1 MSKATDIINKALADG
16 YVVPEEIIAAADTS
30 KPYMTD
36 ALADEAVFKQFGKYP
51 ILSELKDPEAT
62 APTISKILGAI
73 GLDDDRKDMA
83 GARTGLQKFI
93 EDYPKKRKEWE
104 TKLKDAKGWGNRGA
118 KTMNEVWKMALH
130 DKAAQDTQKAR
141 SAALA
146 GDDALEKVVGFVS
159 RILAPRS
166 REAWERGE
174 DASWKD
180 IAGDAAEGALYFVP
194 GGVYSKVFAKGLGL
208 APKIGGALSKA
219 AGNKVASTII
229 GSAAAPAAVEGVD
242 AGLYDSDNERGDYS
256 LVDAGLGTATNMGV
270 NTGIYGAMA
279 RGVPFLMGVIGRGA
293 GAETAR
299 RGIESIGHLT
309 GDAGKE
315 ALEKASTIIKK
326 GYVKPDEVPTQVLLG
341 KKPTEGVIDEGKY
354 LDAVAFKEF
363 ADRVPFMDY
372 PDSKTLKALGL
383 TGKKAIPGAA
393 AADFAE
399 FVAKNPEDKAIVEG
413 VLKGPYAADA
423 MDLLRGAKMGG
434 RDRVADILRAGV
446 PTEAVNKYGSRRD
459 ADLAIS
465 RLGIKDDIAALEKD
479 DKKER
484 EKKKASRIIGG
495 IGKDSTLDD
504 RDEHFLKIIADNP
517 DVLKVGYATER
528 DAFNRWMLERGHS
541 LLSGSTLA
549 RPVWELQ

>member
-1 MSKATDIINKALADG
+1 MSKTTDIINKALAEG

-36 ALADEAVFKQFGKYP
+36 ALADEAVFKQFGQYP
-51 ILSELKDPEAT
+51 ILSELKDPKAT
-62 APTISKILGAI
+62 APTIYKILGAI
-73 GLDDDRKDMA
+73 GLDDDPEDMS
-83 GARTGLQKFI
+83 GARTALQKFI

-104 TKLKDAKGWGNRGA
+104 ATLKDTEGWGNRGT
-118 KTMNEVWKMALH
+118 KTMNEVWKKALH
-130 DKAAQDTQKAR
+130 DKAVQDTQKAR
-141 SAALA
+141 TAALD
-146 GDDALEKVVGFVS
+146 GDNALENAVGFAS

-166 REAWERGE
+166 REAWERGA

-194 GGVYSKVFAKGLGL
+194 GGVYAKGAAKILGA
-208 APKIGGALSKA
+208 APKIGGMLSKA

-229 GSAAAPAAVEGVD
+229 GAAAAPALVEGVD

-270 NTGIYGAMA
+270 NTGLYGAMA
-279 RGVPFLMGVIGRGA
+279 RGIPIFMGKIGRGA
-293 GAETAR
+293 GAEKAR

-309 GDAGKE
+309 GDAGAE
-315 ALEKASTIIKK
+315 ALENASNIIKK

-341 KKPTEGVIDEGKY
+341 KKPTDIIDEGKY

-413 VLKGPYAADA
+413 VLQGPYAADA
-423 MDLLRGAKMGG
+423 MDLLRGAKMGK

-446 PTEAVNKYGSRRD
+446 PTEVVNKYGSRRD

-465 RLGIKDDIAALEKD
+465 RVGIKDDIAALEKD

-484 EKKKASRIIGG
+484 EKKKTSRIIGG
-495 IGKDSTLDD
+495 IGKANTLDD
-504 RDEHFLKIIADNP
+504 RDEHFLKIIADKP
-517 DVLKVGYATER
+517 DVLKVGYAPER
-528 DAFNRWMLERGHS
+528 DAFNRWMLERGHA
-541 LLSGSTLA
+541 LLSGSTIA
-549 RPVWELQ
+549 RPVWELK

>member
-1 MSKATDIINKALADG
+1 MSKTTDIINKALAEG

-36 ALADEAVFKQFGKYP
+36 ALADEAVFKQFGQYP

-62 APTISKILGAI
+62 APTIFKILGAI
-73 GLDDDRKDMA
+73 GLDDDPKDMA

-104 TKLKDAKGWGNRGA
+104 TKLKDTEGWGNRGA

-130 DKAAQDTQKAR
+130 DQAVQDAQKAR

-146 GDDALEKVVGFVS
+146 GDNVLEKAVGFAS

-194 GGVYSKVFAKGLGL
+194 GGVYSKVFAKGLRMV
-208 APKIGGALSKA
+208 PKIGRALSKA
-219 AGNKVASTII
+219 AGNKVASTIV
-229 GSAAAPAAVEGVD
+229 GSAAAPALVEGVD
-242 AGLYDSDNERGDYS
+242 AVLYDSDNERGDFS

-270 NTGIYGAMA
+270 NTGLYGAMA
-279 RGVPFLMGVIGRGA
+279 RGVPILMGKIGRGA
-293 GAETAR
+293 GTETAR

-315 ALEKASTIIKK
+315 ALENASNIIKK
-326 GYVKPDEVPTQVLLG
+326 GYVKPDEIPTQVLLG
-341 KKPTEGVIDEGKY
+341 KKPTDIIDEGKY

-363 ADRVPFMDY
+363 ADRIPFMDY

-383 TGKKAIPGAA
+383 TGKKPIPGAS

-423 MDLLRGAKMGG
+423 MDLLRGAKMGKS
-434 RDRVADILRAGV
+434 DRVADILRAGA

-465 RLGIKDDIAALEKD
+465 RVGIKDDIAALEKD

-495 IGKDSTLDD
+495 IGKVNALDD
-504 RDEHFLKIIADNP
+504 RDEHFLRIIADNP
-517 DVLKVGYATER
+517 DVLKVGYAPER

>member
-1 MSKATDIINKALADG
+1 MSKTTDIINKALAEG

-36 ALADEAVFKQFGKYP
+36 ALADEAVFKQFGQYP
-51 ILSELKDPEAT
+51 ILSELKDPKAT

-73 GLDDDRKDMA
+73 GLDDDPEDMS
-83 GARTGLQKFI
+83 GARTALQKFI

-104 TKLKDAKGWGNRGA
+104 STLKDSEGWGNRGA
-118 KTMNEVWKMALH
+118 KTMNEVWKKALH
-130 DKAAQDTQKAR
+130 DKTVQDTQKAR
-141 SAALA
+141 TAALD
-146 GDDALEKVVGFVS
+146 GDNALEKAVGFAS

-194 GGVYSKVFAKGLGL
+194 GGVYSKVFAKGLGA

-229 GSAAAPAAVEGVD
+229 GAAAAPALVEGVD
-242 AGLYDSDNERGDYS
+242 AGLYDSDNERGDFS

-270 NTGIYGAMA
+270 NTGLYGAMA
-279 RGVPFLMGVIGRGA
+279 RGIPIFMGKIGRGA

-299 RGIESIGHLT
+299 RGIENIGHLT
-309 GDAGKE
+309 GDAGAE
-315 ALEKASTIIKK
+315 ALENASNIIKK

-341 KKPTEGVIDEGKY
+341 KKPTDIIDEGKY

-413 VLKGPYAADA
+413 VLQGPYAADA
-423 MDLLRGAKMGG
+423 MDLLRGAKMGK

-446 PTEAVNKYGSRRD
+446 PTEIVNKYGSRRD

-465 RLGIKDDIAALEKD
+465 RVGIKDDIAALEKD

-495 IGKDSTLDD
+495 IGKANTLDD
-504 RDEHFLKIIADNP
+504 RDEHFLNIIADNP
-517 DVLKVGYATER
+517 DVLKVGYAPER
-528 DAFNRWMLERGHS
+528 DAFNRWMLERGHA
-541 LLSGSTLA
+541 LLSGSTIA
-549 RPVWELQ
+549 RPVWELK